1 MFRFAQQE
9 YLLLLAAVPVFVVL
23 YFLLRS
29 WRKNALKKFGDNSL
43 VLQLMPLRANTKP
56 LVKFILITLAFVF
69 LTVAIA
75 GPQLGTNL
83 EEVKHKGVDVIIA
96 LDVSNSMK
104 AEDIKPNRLER
115 SKQAIARLIDKL
127 QGDRIGLIVFAG
139 EAYVQLPITTD
150 YGAAKLFLG
159 SIDSD
164 IVPTQGT
171 AIGKAIDLAIESFAG
186 SDSNKHNKSV
196 IVITDGENHEDDA
209 IEAAKEA
216 YEKNIT
222 VHTIGMGSINGS
234 PIPVFYNGM
243 RTGFMQDQ
251 NGQTVM
257 TKLDENNLQQIAEAG
272 HGKFIRAT
280 TSDDGLGII
289 MKEIN
294 AMQKNEFGSKMFTD
308 YADQFQYFIALA
320 LLLLL
325 IEFIISEKRSKWI
338 DALNLFGQKK

>member
-9 YLLLLAAVPVFVVL
+9 YLLLLAIVPVFVVL
-23 YFLLRS
+23 FILLLT
-29 WRKNALKKFGDNSL
+29 WRKKSLKKFGDNSL
-43 VLQLMPLRANTKP
+43 VMQLMPYRANTKP
-56 LVKFILITLAFVF
+56 IIKFILMALAFVF
-69 LTVAIA
+69 LVVGIA
-75 GPQLGTNL
+75 GPQLGTKL

-159 SIDSD
+159 SIDND

-171 AIGKAIDLAIESFAG
+171 AIGKALDLAIESFAG
-186 SDSNKHNKSV
+186 SDSNKHNKSI

-216 YEKNIT
+216 YEKNII

-243 RTGFMQDQ
+243 RTGFMQDRS
-251 NGQTVM
+251 GQTIM
-257 TKLDENNLQQIAEAG
+257 TKLDENSLQQIAEAG

-308 YADQFQYFIALA
+308 YADQFQYFIAIA

-338 DALNLFGQKK
+338 DNLNLFGQKK